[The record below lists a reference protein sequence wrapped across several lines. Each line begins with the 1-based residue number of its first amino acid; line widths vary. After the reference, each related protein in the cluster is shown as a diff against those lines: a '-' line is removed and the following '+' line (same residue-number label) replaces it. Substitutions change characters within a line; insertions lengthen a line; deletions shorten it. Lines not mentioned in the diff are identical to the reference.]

1 MLTLPGA
8 HDRGKYLYSC
18 ALGQLHYPVNYLVDA
33 LLLYLPAALRAVRHA
48 YPRPEK
54 AEIVVYFRNRAHC
67 GARVFRRC
75 FLVDGYRRRKPVNII
90 HVRLVHLAEEH
101 PETFNVS
108 ALPLGINCVKRETG
122 LAAAGKPGYNDKLVA
137 RNFKIDV
144 FKIVFSCAFDVNIVL
159 HSVFPVRPCRVY
171 DDALILRLC
180 PRFCRV

>member
-1 MLTLPGA
+1 MLFVFFQLYLFREVIDIAVHAGADITGLLRVLEHLGVLTLPGA

-54 AEIVVYFRNRAHC
+54 AEIVVYLRDRAHC

-90 HVRLVHLAEEH
+90 HVRLVHLAKEH
-101 PETFNVS
+101 P
-108 ALPLGINCVKRETG
+108 CV
-122 LAAAGKPGYNDKLVA
+122 
-137 RNFKIDV
+137 
-144 FKIVFSCAFDVNIVL
+144 
-159 HSVFPVRPCRVY
+159 
-171 DDALILRLC
+171 
-180 PRFCRV
+180 